1 MCVILL
7 FVWQCEVRFNND
19 RSLTYSC
26 SYSPK
31 AEGTH
36 KVYIR
41 FAGREI
47 PKSPYPVLV
56 EGHAGDPSKVT
67 ASGPGLQPEGNMVNR
82 PTYFDISTKGRTN
95 TPPAGLNHRPPRT
108 PNGRQAHGEGYL
120 RTATPPRVSRAR
132 RYSAPTAAT
141 PLLTLGSLLQT
152 RAAACPR

>member
-1 MCVILL
+1 M
-7 FVWQCEVRFNND
+7 QCDVRFNND

-31 AEGTH
+31 QEGNH

-47 PKSPYPVLV
+47 PKSPYVVLV

-82 PTYFDISTKGRTN
+82 PTYFDISTKGTRLGL
-95 TPPAGLNHRPPRT
+95 PLAAQRSRQPAGRHAKR
-108 PNGRQAHGEGYL
+108 L
-120 RTATPPRVSRAR
+120 RREYRRGDVMGGVMGSASLR
-132 RYSAPTAAT
+132 RYPRLREPASEAYLHTA
-141 PLLTLGSLLQT
+141 
-152 RAAACPR
+152 R